1 MWDWKLGEINGFKYM
16 TMTEE
21 YVIVKQG
28 EFILAE

>member
-21 YVIVKQG
+21 YVIVSRVNS
-28 EFILAE
+28 F